1 MLSANTV
8 VLDVRAGKTT
18 YNQLGAFCDSW
29 IVLRFTDLGAPV
41 VANPHSLMH
50 GWRIESMSNVSI
62 DLPADLLEFVES
74 KVQRGEFASVSDYV
88 IALVNAAREK
98 RSDIDV

>member
-1 MLSANTV
+1 
-8 VLDVRAGKTT
+8 
-18 YNQLGAFCDSW
+18 
-29 IVLRFTDLGAPV
+29 
-41 VANPHSLMH
+41 
-50 GWRIESMSNVSI
+50 MSNVSI

-98 RSDIDV
+98 RSDIEAALIEGLESGPVEEWTAKDWEDMKQRVTQRHQSS